1 MHACMHTNSHTYITL
16 QYMAWHYITLQYIH
30 TNFHTI
36 RVHMHAEIQ
45 AGAHIKIKDKLDF
58 TLHYSRARLHCL
70 GSTYGPG
77 PGKHDPGRRLRGPK
91 MTTSAAGA
99 WRRLGWLGWMRCMDF
114 LLAYRELSPK
124 IGVDHFRRGICYL
137 LFEFGGG

>member
-70 GSTYGPG
+70 ALAQPMVL
-77 PGKHDPGRRLRGPK
+77 DLEN
-91 MTTSAAGA
+91 MIWAGGCVVQ
-99 WRRLGWLGWMRCMDF
+99 R
-114 LLAYRELSPK
+114 
-124 IGVDHFRRGICYL
+124 
-137 LFEFGGG
+137 